1 MIEWPRPQK
10 SAVGIHRGCLATYS
24 CLPDCRTGT
33 VVNSFSNHRASCN
46 MSHATEVAERRIK
59 EPSAGEGIIT
69 TPAKAFVVDIP
80 VEEAWIRRLPVY
92 WERLRH

>member
-1 MIEWPRPQK
+1 
-10 SAVGIHRGCLATYS
+10 
-24 CLPDCRTGT
+24 
-33 VVNSFSNHRASCN
+33 